1 MALKEYIEQI
11 KQDINRS
18 FKAPNVLTEDFD
30 RTHFIRICVVFALN
44 ILGIIGFAILKED
57 FPVSVFVALWGISA
71 AIIIDVLW
79 HIFSKEIAKIC
90 PIYLPPN
97 IKSAVNR
104 RKNLS
109 AMLIS
114 SVIHISEGLN
124 VA

>member
-18 FKAPNVLTEDFD
+18 FKAPNVLTEDLD

-57 FPVSVFVALWGISA
+57 FPVSVFVAFRQRLLLMFCGTFF
-71 AIIIDVLW
+71 L
-79 HIFSKEIAKIC
+79 KKLQKIC